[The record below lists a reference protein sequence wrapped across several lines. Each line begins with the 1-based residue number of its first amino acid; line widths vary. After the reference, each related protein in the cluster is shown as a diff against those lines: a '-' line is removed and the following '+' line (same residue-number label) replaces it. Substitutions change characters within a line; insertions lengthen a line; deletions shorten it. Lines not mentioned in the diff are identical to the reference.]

1 MIGKTMF
8 RVLLVAA
15 MAAPAAG
22 CLAAAA
28 GAGAGAGIYL
38 NSQGAE
44 GVASESVS
52 AVAARART
60 VMTAEGIQLTNTENE
75 ENGTE
80 MEYRGMKGDMEVHVK
95 LESRDGGGT
104 MVRASAKTG
113 TASWDKEYARTL
125 VQRIT
130 GG

>member
-1 MIGKTMF
+1 MRKTIQAA
-8 RVLLVAA
+8 LAA
-15 MAAPAAG
+15 MVVALSTG
-22 CLAAAA
+22 CAAAA
-28 GAGAGAGIYL
+28 IGAAGAGAGIYL
-38 NSQGAE
+38 TGQGAE

-52 AVAARART
+52 SVATRARS
-60 VMTAEGIQLTNTENE
+60 VMAAEGIQVTDTETE

-80 MEYRGMKGDMEVHVK
+80 IEYRGTKGDMEVHVK

-104 MVRASAKTG
+104 MVRASARTG
-113 TASWDKEYARTL
+113 TAEWNKEYARTL